1 MCEKCTCQK
10 RQNSRKSSW
19 KSREHFKRSMS
30 SLSGDF
36 INQNHCIWKTINVL
50 KAITVSTII
59 VPFIS
64 FKPATWFYWNRDKL
78 KGVMIKLDLTK
89 KATIFSKALDV
100 TDENQIIN
108 RHIILLIQTKAS
120 HIIVHAGTNDS
131 YHSTSREI
139 LNKFLNFKSLIQEKL
154 PDC

>member
-1 MCEKCTCQK
+1 M
-10 RQNSRKSSW
+10 SSW
-19 KSREHFKRSMS
+19 
-30 SLSGDF
+30 SGDF

-50 KAITVSTII
+50 KPITVSTNI
-59 VPFIS
+59 VPFTS
-64 FKPATWFYWNRDKL
+64 FRPKTWFYWNRNKL

-108 RHIILLIQTKAS
+108 RHIISLLQKKPS
-120 HIIVHAGTNDS
+120 HTIAHARTNDS

-139 LNKFLNFKSLIQEKL
+139 LNKFLNFKSLTQDKL

>member
-1 MCEKCTCQK
+1 
-10 RQNSRKSSW
+10 
-19 KSREHFKRSMS
+19 MS

-50 KAITVSTII
+50 KPITVSTII

-64 FKPATWFYWNRDKL
+64 FKPKTWFYWNRDKL